1 MTVCTTDDNACL
13 EIIKMVPPRNKNN
26 YHNKLFQAIFN
37 CINHP
42 EIVLSLGKYLMK
54 VKTYLVHSNWT
65 FFTNDAIFVELN
77 AIACYL
83 MPIVHNHTID
93 KY

>member
-1 MTVCTTDDNACL
+1 MTMRVF
-13 EIIKMVPPRNKNN
+13 EVIKMVLPRNKNN

-37 CINHP
+37 YCINHP

-54 VKTYLVHSNWT
+54 VKIYLVHSNWT
-65 FFTNDAIFVELN
+65 YFLQIKRFSWTC

-83 MPIVHNHTID
+83 MPIVYNHTID